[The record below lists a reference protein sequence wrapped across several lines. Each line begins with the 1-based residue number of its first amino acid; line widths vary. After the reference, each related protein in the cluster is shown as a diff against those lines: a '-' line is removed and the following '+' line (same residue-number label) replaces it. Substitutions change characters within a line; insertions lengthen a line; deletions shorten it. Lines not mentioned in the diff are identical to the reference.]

1 MELIHGDCLVE
12 LKKIKEKSIDFVYLD
27 LPYGQT
33 GCKWDVKIDHHAL
46 WIELKR
52 IAKTDRTPFFFS
64 CTTKFGFELFNSAPK
79 GYFRWD
85 LVWEK
90 NRAAGFLN
98 AYRLPMRKHEMV
110 YCFAKKTPEYDVS
123 SHKEYETVTQNYT
136 NLEHTHTN
144 SNRFNTYKLH
154 KDPLPT
160 SVLPPQEESDYFT
173 YEPKANHEL
182 VYCFAK
188 KTPEYDVSSH
198 KELKYEGRD
207 YSVLYTDNV
216 YAGTGVR
223 IKAGKTHKDPLPTSV
238 LPPQEESDCFTYQPE
253 ANHELV
259 YCFAKKTPEY
269 DVSSHKETK
278 TGGDLRGYID
288 NSKMI
293 EKMTKPTYR
302 TTTKH
307 TDPLPTSVLPPQE
320 DHELVY
326 CFAKKSPEYDVSSHS
341 EYKEVKLRAADTE
354 LYTQKNNYV
363 KPKIHKDRLPSSVL
377 DSSKYPVLDIPS
389 SWCKYK
395 CDEGVNH
402 RTSKPVKLMEFLLK
416 YWSKEGD
423 TVLDPTAGSGS
434 MGVACKNMNRNFIGI
449 EKDAEI
455 FQIMKD
461 RIEKHLVPVEQKK
474 DEKLPCKSQ
483 EVAH

>member
-1 MELIHGDCLVE
+1 MNLIHGDCLLE
-12 LKKIKEKSIDFVYLD
+12 LKKIKDKSIDFVYCD
-27 LPYGQT
+27 LPYNQT
-33 GCKWDVKIDHHAL
+33 ACKWDKKIDHHAL

-52 IAKTDRTPFFFS
+52 IAKSDRTPFFFS

-123 SHKEYETVTQNYT
+123 SHLTGEEVEKKNDSKWLNETGGKR
-136 NLEHTHTN
+136 N
-144 SNRFNTYKLH
+144 SFDLPFVKSKVV

-160 SVLPPQEESDYFT
+160 SVLPPQED
-173 YEPKANHEL
+173 HEL

-198 KELKYEGRD
+198 KE
-207 YSVLYTDNV
+207 S
-216 YAGTGVR
+216 
-223 IKAGKTHKDPLPTSV
+223 
-238 LPPQEESDCFTYQPE
+238 
-253 ANHELV
+253 
-259 YCFAKKTPEY
+259 
-269 DVSSHKETK
+269 K
-278 TGGDLRGYID
+278 TGGDLIGHID

-293 EKMTKPTYR
+293 ENMTKPTYR
-302 TTTKH
+302 TNTKH

-326 CFAKKSPEYDVSSHS
+326 CFAKKTPEYDVSSHS
-341 EYKEVKLRAADTE
+341 EYTEQKEYSHRCNGYGKDKENKCKAKT
-354 LYTQKNNYV
+354 
-363 KPKIHKDRLPSSVL
+363 HKDPLPTSVL
-377 DSSKYPVLDIPS
+377 PPQEDHELVYCFAKKTPEYDVSSHSEYTTQENKSNRNDLFSYEGSKHKKEITAKLYKNKLPTSVLDIPS
-389 SWCKYK
+389 SWCKFNL
-395 CDEGVNH
+395 DEKVNH

-434 MGVACKNMNRNFIGI
+434 MGIACLNMNRKFIGI
-449 EKDAEI
+449 EKDDDI

-461 RIEKHLVPVEQKK
+461 RIENHQKPPHK
-474 DEKLPCKSQ
+474 
-483 EVAH
+483 